1 MNNEELLHALGNLLL
16 NKNKSISLDLA
27 YENYINQ
34 AKVKC
39 RKETVIYYEK
49 KWAVLKPILKDLNF
63 HYTSDLTKTNYN
75 TIINILISKNYCN
88 ATINKY
94 CDLLKS
100 ILKINVELDYI
111 PYSPLANIKKLK
123 ETIPEVKT
131 ITQENIEKIFNYM
144 FNQPKTFLNVR
155 DTLGILIMNDT
166 GVRANEL
173 VNIKVKNIN
182 IQKNTIYLDFTKT
195 HEPRYVF
202 IQDKTIEW
210 LNMYM
215 KFHNGNEYLF
225 LTLEGKQLQ
234 RDSMYHK
241 LEKIKKE
248 LKISQSITPHK
259 WRHTFATN
267 LIKNNVNLNTIMK
280 VMGHTQYSTTQRY
293 LHQETDELK
302 NQVLEVLKKS

>member
-210 LNMYM
+210 LNMYL

-302 NQVLEVLKKS
+302 NQVLEVLNKS